1 VVLALASGARPPA
14 VEHAPRR
21 TPVLTLPG
29 GEAALTDTHLF
40 VHRPDRPVR
49 NGGSVTA
56 YRLPDGVQ
64 VWQREVPSAVA
75 VPVVAGVPVV
85 VSVEYADL
93 APGAAV
99 AGAPTVTS
107 TALDPDYGTP
117 LWTRAGGPA
126 GEVAAGLIFFK
137 RAAGAH
143 GDGGLITAVDPRS
156 GREVWRIRVDGRLD
170 WDRDRLVSMSDD
182 GVLVTYDLATGK
194 RLAGTGPAAGAAG
207 GQGAEQPAR
216 PAGATG
222 YATPVILGSRVVVM
236 DSAAG
241 RLSA

>member
-1 VVLALASGARPPA
+1 MTRTIDLGLVGHDRPGTDGPEAPGPWRPRLIASPWAASRRPGWWPAAAVALVLALASGARPPG
-14 VEHAPRR
+14 VEYAPRL

-29 GEAALTDTHLF
+29 GEAVLTDAYLF

-85 VSVEYADL
+85 GSVEYADL
-93 APGAAV
+93 SPGAAV

-182 GVLVTYDLATGK
+182 GEL
-194 RLAGTGPAAGAAG
+194 
-207 GQGAEQPAR
+207 
-216 PAGATG
+216 
-222 YATPVILGSRVVVM
+222 
-236 DSAAG
+236 
-241 RLSA
+241 